1 MSTADSVKETRWFIP
16 MYCVWGKELEVI
28 SPSLFTWSLFIE
40 LNGETCEV
48 TSLPLGSSLSR
59 GYFCSFRQTGPIT
72 FEVCNA
78 VGPSS
83 TRMPSGLRREAT
95 PDRVRSGLV
104 CRLVAPRRGWYLDL
118 LRGCPR
124 TSFGVGSSDVS
135 CLTEI
140 IAGSR

>member
-1 MSTADSVKETRWFIP
+1 

-83 TRMPSGLRREAT
+83 TRMPLGLRREAT
-95 PDRVRSGLV
+95 PDRVRSGFAGLLHLGEV
-104 CRLVAPRRGWYLDL
+104 GIWTSSEVALGPRSGLDPPMCRVSPR
-118 LRGCPR
+118 
-124 TSFGVGSSDVS
+124 
-135 CLTEI
+135 
-140 IAGSR
+140 